1 MNLVIDIGNT
11 VAKLALY
18 DGDTLVEVE
27 HTSNH
32 TLEALP
38 AICSKGSVQAAIV
51 ATVIDL
57 TDGARAR
64 LEALTVPLLQLDDR
78 TPVPVENLY
87 ETPGTLGADRLAAV
101 VGARARFPGKDILVI
116 DAGTCIT
123 YEFID
128 AAGRY
133 HGGNI
138 SPGVEMRFK
147 ALHHYTG
154 RLPLVPPEGKRL
166 AWGKDTESAIREGVM
181 QGVKH
186 EIKGYVTAM
195 RHKYPKLLVF
205 LTGGD
210 DFSFETNLKIGIFAD
225 KFLVL
230 AGLNTILNYN
240 IQQKRYREQVK

>member
-11 VAKLALY
+11 VAKLALFE
-18 DGDTLVEVE
+18 GDTPVEVI

-38 AICSKGSVQAAIV
+38 TICSKGKIEEAIV
-51 ATVIDL
+51 ASVIDL
-57 TDGARAR
+57 TPEARAR
-64 LEALTVPLLQLDDR
+64 LEALTVPLLWLDGL

-87 ETPGTLGADRLAAV
+87 ETPRTLGADRLAAV
-101 VGARARFPGKDILVI
+101 VGAVTRFPGRDILVI

-147 ALHHYTG
+147 ALHGFTD
-154 RLPLVPPEGKRL
+154 RLPLVPREGRRL
-166 AWGKDTESAIREGVM
+166 PLGKDTESAIREGVM
-181 QGVKH
+181 QGVAY
-186 EIKGYVTAM
+186 EIKGYVTTM

-205 LTGGD
+205 LTGGED
-210 DFSFETNLKIGIFAD
+210 ISFETNVKIGIFAD